1 MESWE
6 CLAPP
11 DPGVQAIAVVG
22 DAVEES
28 RFPAL
33 LARAH
38 EEARVEAWIVPLKV
52 EQLQFEACIRHLA
65 ALGFRGAWV
74 LRPHKA
80 DAARLAQGY
89 YHVRNSVGVANV
101 LSFEGGIYGQNTEVT
116 GFLAPLRDTP
126 VGTALVMGA
135 GPAGRTVTVG
145 LLQQGWRVKVWSR
158 SLMKSRMLATTL
170 RAFGT
175 LEFLPEPDPLRCDL
189 IVNATPIGARI
200 GESLP
205 VVWTHAMRGATAYDL
220 VYRRVPTE
228 FLRQARSR
236 GFRVIDGLTMELES
250 VALAFEWW
258 YGQKV
263 DSAALRAAV
272 RGA

>member
-6 CLAPP
+6 QTAPP
-11 DPGVQAIAVVG
+11 EPGTSAVAVVG
-22 DAVEES
+22 GAVEES
-28 RFPAL
+28 RVPAL
-33 LARAH
+33 LRAAC
-38 EEARVEAWIVPLKV
+38 EQAGVEARIVPIEV
-52 EQLQFEACIRHLA
+52 EQLQFEPCIRHVA
-65 ALGFRGAWV
+65 ELGFRGAWV

-80 DAARLAQGY
+80 DAARLAEGY

-101 LSFEGGIYGQNTEVT
+101 LTFEGGIFGQNTEVS
-116 GFLAPLRDTP
+116 GFLAPLKGTP
-126 VGTALVMGA
+126 PGTALVMGA

-145 LLQQGWRVKVWSR
+145 LLQEGWRVKVWSR

-189 IVNATPIGARI
+189 IVNATPIGVRI
-200 GESLP
+200 GETLP
-205 VVWTHAMRGATAYDL
+205 VVWNHAMRGATAYDL

-250 VALAFEWW
+250 LAQAFERWF
-258 YGQKV
+258 GRKV
-263 DSAALRAAV
+263 NVAELRCTVAD
-272 RGA
+272 R